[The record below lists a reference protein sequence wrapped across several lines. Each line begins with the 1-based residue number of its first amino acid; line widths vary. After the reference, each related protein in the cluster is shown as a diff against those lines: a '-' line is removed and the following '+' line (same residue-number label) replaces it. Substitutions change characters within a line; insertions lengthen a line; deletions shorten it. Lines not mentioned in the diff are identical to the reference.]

1 MNKEK
6 LIMSMRDKIADL
18 ENLQDLQLISN
29 DELVEEVEKR
39 KEINIQDRKEIDTLR
54 KD

>member
-1 MNKEK
+1 
-6 LIMSMRDKIADL
+6 
-18 ENLQDLQLISN
+18 LISN